1 MMTTAAPHAPAPR
14 ELSAPIATRWA
25 GCVLVILA
33 IWGFLPRMATPAIRW
48 SLVIAAAIGLAWLFW
63 LKASRKDALSAVVQI
78 RRPHWVQ
85 AIAHT
90 SIFVYWGAYVDAVY
104 PQLWLIAAQ
113 VIFAYGLDLLMAWTR
128 GRKWV
133 IGFGPL
139 PIVGSTNLF
148 LWFRDDLF
156 YLQLGMIAL
165 CFLSREFLRW
175 QRDGRSVHI
184 FNPSGFGLTIA
195 SLAVIFTGTTDWT
208 WGSLIAT
215 TLIDAPHMY
224 MWIFAAGIVVQVLF
238 GVGLVTMCAALSVYG
253 FGWLWFS
260 ATGDWYFEN
269 THIPVAV
276 FLGMHLLIT
285 DPVTSPR
292 SNGGKVL
299 FGVGYG
305 LAVFPLYTWL
315 LGIGIPSFYDKLLQV
330 PVLNL
335 MVPLLDKVGQHLR
348 VPKWRM
354 PARPTNLVHVS
365 LWIGAFLLMR
375 GDLNAHP
382 GQNPMYWDA
391 RCSTE
396 NVRACQNLVTTYRTQ
411 CERGVGPA
419 CALIADL
426 FMSGKRVPGDEQ
438 KAVYYYEQACTRS
451 YARACGMLAIAY
463 EDGRGGVPASSKNAM
478 KVRVQACRLGDG
490 AACVEQAARFVDGRG
505 VPLDRG
511 KGVALLNEGCA
522 LDLPQPCGVLAFI
535 HHRGQGMPPDLA
547 RAKAL
552 YTKACTL
559 GLEPACK
566 QREALG
572 P

>member
-1 MMTTAAPHAPAPR
+1 MTTAAPSAPPAPPPY
-14 ELSAPIATRWA
+14 ELNMAAATRGAA
-25 GCVLVILA
+25 GIFAVLA
-33 IWGFLPRMATPAIRW
+33 ISAFLPRMATPAIRW
-48 SLVIAAAIGLAWLFW
+48 SLFTAAGLGLLWLLW
-63 LKASRKDALSAVVQI
+63 LKRSRTDGLTAVVRI
-78 RRPHWVQ
+78 RRSHWVQ
-85 AIAHT
+85 GIAHT
-90 SIFVYWGAYVDAVY
+90 SIFVYWGAYVDVVY

-128 GRKWV
+128 GRQWV

-156 YLQLGMIAL
+156 FLQLGMIAL

-195 SLAVIFTGTTDWT
+195 SLALIFTGTTEWT

-215 TLIDAPHMY
+215 TLIEAPYMY
-224 MWIFAAGIVVQVLF
+224 AWIFVAGLVVQILF
-238 GVGLVTMCAALSVYG
+238 GVGLVTMCAALTVYG

-260 ATGDWYFEN
+260 ATGEWYFEN

-335 MVPLLDKVGQHLR
+335 LVTVFDKLGKHLR
-348 VPKWRM
+348 VPKWRL
-354 PARPTNLVHVS
+354 PARPTNLIHVGIW
-365 LWIGAFLLMR
+365 LGAFMLMR
-375 GDLNAHP
+375 GDLSAHP
-382 GQNPMYWDA
+382 GQDPMYWEA
-391 RCSTE
+391 RCSLE
-396 NVRACQNLVTTYRTQ
+396 NQRACQNLVTTYRSQ

-419 CALIADL
+419 CALVADL
-426 FMSGKRVPGDEQ
+426 FMAGKRVPGDE
-438 KAVYYYEQACTRS
+438 KRAVYYYEQGCTHR
-451 YARACGMLAIAY
+451 YPRACGMLAIAY
-463 EDGRGGVPASSKNAM
+463 EDGRGGVPASSQNAM
-478 KVRVQACRLGDG
+478 KVRVMACRMGDG
-490 AACVEQAARFVDGRG
+490 AACVEQAGRFVDGRG
-505 VPLDRG
+505 VPSDMT
-511 KGVALLNEGCA
+511 KATALLTDGCA
-522 LDLPQPCGVLAFI
+522 LDLPQPCAILAFM
-535 HHRGQGMPPDLA
+535 HQRGQGMPPNVE

-552 YTKACTL
+552 YAKACTL
-559 GLEPACK
+559 GLDVACK
-566 QREALG
+566 QAEAL
-572 P
+572 

>member
-1 MMTTAAPHAPAPR
+1 MTTDAPR
-14 ELSAPIATRWA
+14 ALSAQVAPRWA
-25 GCVLVILA
+25 GAVLVVLA
-33 IWGFLPRMATPAIRW
+33 LGALLPRMAAPGVRW
-48 SLVIAAAIGLAWLFW
+48 SLLGAAAIGLLWLAWL
-63 LKASRKDALSAVVQI
+63 ARTRGDALTAIIQI

-90 SIFVYWGAYVDAVY
+90 SIFLYWGAYVDAVY

-113 VIFAYGLDLLMAWTR
+113 VVFAYGLDLLMAWTR
-128 GRKWV
+128 GRPWV

-156 YLQLGMIAL
+156 ALQLGMIAL

-195 SLAVIFTGTTDWT
+195 SLALIATGTTDWT

-215 TLIDAPHMY
+215 TLIEAPYMY
-224 MWIFAAGIVVQVLF
+224 AWIFAAGVMVQVLF

-253 FGWLWFS
+253 LGWLWFS
-260 ATGDWYFEN
+260 ATGEWYFEN

-335 MVPLLDKVGQHLR
+335 MVPLFDKIGRHIR
-348 VPKWRM
+348 VPRWRM
-354 PARPTNLVHVS
+354 APRPTNLIHVS
-365 LWIGAFLLMR
+365 IWIGAFMLIR
-375 GDLNAHP
+375 GDLKAHP
-382 GQNPMYWDA
+382 GQDPGYWDA
-391 RCSTE
+391 RCSKE
-396 NVRACQNLVTTYRTQ
+396 NVRACQNLMTTYRTQ
-411 CERGVGPA
+411 CERGVGVA
-419 CALIADL
+419 CALAADL
-426 FMSGKRVPGDEQ
+426 FMAGDRVPIDEP
-438 KAVYYYEQACTRS
+438 KAVYYFEQGCTHRD
-451 YARACGMLAIAY
+451 ARACGMVAIAY
-463 EDGRGGVPASSKNAM
+463 EEGRGGVAASPENAM
-478 KVRVQACRLGDG
+478 KVRTAACRMGDG

-505 VPLDRG
+505 VPRDAQRAA
-511 KGVALLNEGCA
+511 ALLGEGCA
-522 LDLPQPCGVLAFI
+522 LELAQPCGILAFM
-535 HHRGQGMPPDLA
+535 HHRGQGMAPDLE
-547 RAKAL
+547 RAKTL
-552 YTKACTL
+552 YAKACRL
-559 GLEPACK
+559 GLEAACK
-566 QREALG
+566 QTEALS

>member
-1 MMTTAAPHAPAPR
+1 MTNTAPHATPR
-14 ELSAPIATRWA
+14 ELSAQPATRWA
-25 GCVLVILA
+25 GGVLAALA
-33 IWGFLPRMATPAIRW
+33 IWAWLPRMSNPAIRW
-48 SLVIAAAIGLAWLFW
+48 SLIAAAGLGLAWLTG
-63 LKASRKDALSAVVQI
+63 LKATRGDALTAVVRV

-128 GRKWV
+128 GRQWV

-156 YLQLGMIAL
+156 FLQLGMIAL

-195 SLAVIFTGTTDWT
+195 SLALIFTGTTEWT

-215 TLIDAPHMY
+215 TLIEAPYMY
-224 MWIFAAGIVVQVLF
+224 AWIFTVGVVVQVLF

-335 MVPLLDKVGQHLR
+335 MVPLLDKIGRHLR
-348 VPKWRM
+348 APGWRM
-354 PARPTNLVHVS
+354 AARPTNLIHVG
-365 LWIGAFLLMR
+365 LWAGAFLLMR
-375 GDLNAHP
+375 GDLKAHP
-382 GQNPMYWDA
+382 GQDPAYWDA
-391 RCSTE
+391 RCSKDDL
-396 NVRACQNLVTTYRTQ
+396 RACQNLMTTYRKE
-411 CERGVGPA
+411 CGRGVGVA
-419 CALIADL
+419 CTLAADL
-426 FMSGKRVPGDEQ
+426 FMAGDRVPGDETR
-438 KAVYYYEQACTRS
+438 AVYYYEQGCTHRH
-451 YARACGMLAIAY
+451 ARACGMLAIAH
-463 EDGRGGVPASSKNAM
+463 EDGRGGLTASAENGM
-478 KVRVQACRLGDG
+478 KVRIQACRLGDG
-490 AACVEQAARFVDGRG
+490 AACVEQAARLVDGRG
-505 VPLDRG
+505 VPRDPA
-511 KGVALLNEGCA
+511 KAAALLAQGCD
-522 LDLPQPCGVLAFI
+522 LDLGQPCAVLAFM
-535 HHRGQGMPPDLA
+535 HQRGQGIPADLA
-547 RAKAL
+547 RAQAL
-552 YTKACTL
+552 YAKACKL
-559 GLEPACK
+559 GLEAACRQTK
-566 QREALG
+566 AMGQ
-572 P
+572 